1 MNVWNTA
8 PFEHGSEWV
17 RADFHLH
24 TKADKE
30 FKYSGEENDFG
41 NKYVGQLKAENIR
54 LGLITNHNKFNK
66 DEFKAL
72 RKKARKEGICLLPG
86 VELSVN
92 DGANGVHTLIA
103 FSDEW
108 LEDGHDYI
116 NQFLSN
122 AFIGKTPVQYEQ
134 ENGRTSDDLLV
145 TLKKLEAYHRD
156 FFIIFAHV
164 EAPSG
169 LWNEIDGGRMQEL
182 AENPLI
188 QKHCLGFQK
197 VRTHDKSDVK
207 CRVKVQQWWEQ
218 QYPAEVEGSDPKKLE
233 EIGRGTSAFLKLG
246 DFSFDAVK
254 YALTDFHFRVTR
266 ETPTIRHSHLNAI
279 RFEGGLLDGKRVT
292 LSPHLNCLIGVRGSG
307 KSSLLES
314 IRYALNIPFGQ
325 KVQDRDYKNEL
336 LPHVLKSGGKII
348 IEATDR
354 HGTSYEIRR
363 IWGHDPDVFVDDEL
377 KPGISIKE
385 TVIAKPLYFGQKD
398 LSAVGEGFGR
408 DLVEKLVG
416 EKLKLVRQKISEK
429 ETLLRKAV
437 ENLVSISGDTAQKLA
452 EEEELKDINYRLE
465 QFKKYG
471 IQEKLSRQVEF
482 GNDVAFCEKVEQ
494 LATNWYSA
502 VYGAITQAES
512 EYSALGQHT
521 SKHNP
526 EFFTR
531 FQAKLNELKDTLSS
545 AKTLTT
551 TIKAAHNSL
560 TVLKEELNASKD
572 SLKDEFAETSRE
584 LVKALEA
591 QGVTS
596 IQPDDYLNL
605 TNRKAVL
612 EDSVEEL
619 TQKTS
624 SIEARKAELLKA
636 LEQLNSAWHEEFR
649 LISGELSTINAA
661 QSSLQVDS
669 SFKGDKKGLA
679 DLMENT
685 FRGHNIRRDTYKSL
699 ADSYMDC
706 AEIYKNLD
714 LAATEAKS
722 KSETFKEQFLG
733 NLYELLRYQV
743 PNTYNVTYHG
753 KPLKSHSLGQRASA
767 MMLFILSQKE
777 NDLLLIDQPED
788 DLDNQTIYEEVV
800 KLLRTIKPVQQF
812 IFATHNANF
821 PVLGDA
827 ELIASCHT
835 NDNTILVE
843 TGSIDDKKCQEKIV
857 NIMEGGPEAFNR
869 RKTIYHLWRAG

>member
-1 MNVWNTA
+1 
-8 PFEHGSEWV
+8 
-17 RADFHLH
+17 
-24 TKADKE
+24 
-30 FKYSGEENDFG
+30 
-41 NKYVGQLKAENIR
+41 
-54 LGLITNHNKFNK
+54 
-66 DEFKAL
+66 
-72 RKKARKEGICLLPG
+72 
-86 VELSVN
+86 
-92 DGANGVHTLIA
+92 
-103 FSDEW
+103 
-108 LEDGHDYI
+108 
-116 NQFLSN
+116 
-122 AFIGKTPVQYEQ
+122 
-134 ENGRTSDDLLV
+134 
-145 TLKKLEAYHRD
+145 
-156 FFIIFAHV
+156 
-164 EAPSG
+164 
-169 LWNEIDGGRMQEL
+169 
-182 AENPLI
+182 
-188 QKHCLGFQK
+188 
-197 VRTHDKSDVK
+197 
-207 CRVKVQQWWEQ
+207 
-218 QYPAEVEGSDPKKLE
+218 
-233 EIGRGTSAFLKLG
+233 
-246 DFSFDAVK
+246 
-254 YALTDFHFRVTR
+254 
-266 ETPTIRHSHLNAI
+266 
-279 RFEGGLLDGKRVT
+279 
-292 LSPHLNCLIGVRGSG
+292 
-307 KSSLLES
+307 
-314 IRYALNIPFGQ
+314 
-325 KVQDRDYKNEL
+325 
-336 LPHVLKSGGKII
+336 
-348 IEATDR
+348 
-354 HGTSYEIRR
+354 
-363 IWGHDPDVFVDDEL
+363 
-377 KPGISIKE
+377 
-385 TVIAKPLYFGQKD
+385 
-398 LSAVGEGFGR
+398 
-408 DLVEKLVG
+408 
-416 EKLKLVRQKISEK
+416 
-429 ETLLRKAV
+429 
-437 ENLVSISGDTAQKLA
+437 
-452 EEEELKDINYRLE
+452 
-465 QFKKYG
+465 
-471 IQEKLSRQVEF
+471 
-482 GNDVAFCEKVEQ
+482 
-494 LATNWYSA
+494 
-502 VYGAITQAES
+502 
-512 EYSALGQHT
+512 
-521 SKHNP
+521 
-526 EFFTR
+526 
-531 FQAKLNELKDTLSS
+531 LKDTLSS